1 MKDYHVPVML
11 NESISALKIQNEGI
25 YVDATLGGGGHTK
38 AILDSNKNIIV
49 FAFDQDE
56 DAIYEAR
63 NYLKDYSKRLTIIKD
78 NFANL
83 RTRLAL
89 ERIKKIDGILFDL
102 GVSSHQISKP
112 ERGFS
117 FSLDGK
123 LDMRMDKSQKLS
135 AYDIINNFS
144 YEELRNLFFEFG
156 EERESSKIAKAI
168 VSNRMKKKISTT
180 LELSEIIENS
190 IFSRHKLKAKARIFQ
205 AIRIYLN
212 EEIEVLK
219 TALKDAVNILNFE
232 GRIVVISYHSIE
244 DRAVKKFFQY
254 QAKSCICP
262 PNFPKCVC
270 DKVSTLTI
278 INKKPILPSND
289 EILKNNKARSAKL
302 RIAEK
307 RRFDE

>member
-38 AILDSNKNIIV
+38 AILDSNKNIKV

-144 YEELRNLFFEFG
+144 YEEL
-156 EERESSKIAKAI
+156 K
-168 VSNRMKKKISTT
+168 
-180 LELSEIIENS
+180 
-190 IFSRHKLKAKARIFQ
+190 IFSLNLAKNVNLPKL
-205 AIRIYLN
+205 
-212 EEIEVLK
+212 LK
-219 TALKDAVNILNFE
+219 
-232 GRIVVISYHSIE
+232 R
-244 DRAVKKFFQY
+244 
-254 QAKSCICP
+254 
-262 PNFPKCVC
+262 
-270 DKVSTLTI
+270 
-278 INKKPILPSND
+278 
-289 EILKNNKARSAKL
+289 
-302 RIAEK
+302 
-307 RRFDE
+307 